1 MTNEAARK
9 DEDLNGANSLDE
21 QWGDAL
27 NEQGSQEEKPAEP
40 SSQTAEPSSQTA
52 EPSPQTPEPVQEEA
66 APSAPKAEKPKVAA
80 VKKMD
85 AKPASFDALTE
96 ESSGAMGNLNMVLD
110 IPITI
115 SVELG
120 RTRMMVKEL
129 LQLGQGTVV
138 ELDKLAGE
146 PMEILVNGRLI
157 ARGEAVVVNEKFGIK
172 LTDIVSPSERI
183 TKLK

>member
-1 MTNEAARK
+1 MTNEAAINN
-9 DEDLNGANSLDE
+9 EGMSGANSLDD
-21 QWGDAL
+21 QWGAAL
-27 NEQGSQEEKPAEP
+27 SEQGTQEETAAVSSAQPA
-40 SSQTAEPSSQTA
+40 
-52 EPSPQTPEPVQEEA
+52 A
-66 APSAPKAEKPKVAA
+66 AAGQPRVAA
-80 VKKMD
+80 VKKID
-85 AKPASFDALTE
+85 ARPASFNALTDE
-96 ESSGAMGNLNMVLD
+96 NAGTVGNISMVLD
-110 IPITI
+110 IPITV

-183 TKLK
+183 NKLK